1 MEDTLKRL
9 LSVEI
14 EAEQLVAAKQAER
27 ELIIQQALEKA
38 RQADE
43 DFQATIP
50 KLQASF
56 LEKAEHAAEQSIV
69 ALKKRYEE
77 KQQHLRK
84 LSEENQEEALKAAV
98 NLLMQ
103 IGKVGK
109 V

>member
-14 EAEQLVAAKQAER
+14 EAEQLVANKQAER
-27 ELIIQQALEKA
+27 EQIIQQALEKA
-38 RQADE
+38 HQAE
-43 DFQATIP
+43 QDFQATIP

-77 KQQHLRK
+77 KQEHLRK
-84 LSEENQEEALKAAV
+84 LSEENQQQALEAVV
-98 NLLMQ
+98 NLLM
-103 IGKVGK
+103 KVGK
-109 V
+109 I

>member
-9 LSVEI
+9 LAVEI
-14 EAEQLVAAKQAER
+14 EAEQLVATKQAER
-27 ELIIQQALEKA
+27 EQIIQQALEKA
-38 RQADE
+38 HQAE
-43 DFQATIP
+43 QDFQATIP

-56 LEKAEHAAEQSIV
+56 LEKAKQSAEQSIV

-77 KQQHLRK
+77 KQEHLRK
-84 LSEENQEEALKAAV
+84 LSDENQQQALKAAV

-103 IGKVGK
+103 VGK